1 MTGNGGPGIAR
12 LTAALER
19 ALDRAEPYRGGVVL
33 RGLRN
38 LSEYDLKV
46 YQPEAVYSL
55 DSLQSGTKSMAVAMR
70 FTRSQAGKLAVLIEV
85 RNNLTAVAITEREDG
100 EQEVI
105 LRRGAQLRVLDF
117 YLEMVRL
124 GEDEFEI
131 YHVVCEEIEGA

>member
-1 MTGNGGPGIAR
+1 M
-12 LTAALER
+12 
-19 ALDRAEPYRGGVVL
+19 

>member
-1 MTGNGGPGIAR
+1 
-12 LTAALER
+12 
-19 ALDRAEPYRGGVVL
+19 
-33 RGLRN
+33 
-38 LSEYDLKV
+38 
-46 YQPEAVYSL
+46 
-55 DSLQSGTKSMAVAMR
+55 MR